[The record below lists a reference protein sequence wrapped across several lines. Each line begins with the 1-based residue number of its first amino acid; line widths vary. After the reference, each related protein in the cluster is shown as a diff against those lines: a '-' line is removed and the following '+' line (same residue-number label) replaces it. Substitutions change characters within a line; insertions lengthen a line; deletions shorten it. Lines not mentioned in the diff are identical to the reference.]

1 MDETETESVV
11 KQEPSQPFLVESQ
24 NYKKPGENVKP
35 GKNVEHLPNS
45 KRQAFSHVGWRGSL
59 Q

>member
-45 KRQAFSHVGWRGSL
+45 KRQAFSHVG
-59 Q
+59 